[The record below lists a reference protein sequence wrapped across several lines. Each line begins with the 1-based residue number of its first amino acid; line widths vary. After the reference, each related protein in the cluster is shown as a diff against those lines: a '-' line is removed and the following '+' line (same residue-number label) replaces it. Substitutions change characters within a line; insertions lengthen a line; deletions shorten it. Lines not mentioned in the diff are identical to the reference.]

1 MCKPK
6 QSEESIEVRD
16 LKLSKGIGFT
26 VIDNIPVYKE
36 YKIGSPL
43 LTHLPID
50 SELKIT
56 GFLKTEYRGIIL
68 DWIGIKKKIQLVTS
82 PALI

>member
-1 MCKPK
+1 MFKKPIKFILIVCLISFILCKPK

-56 GFLKTEYRGIIL
+56 GFLKTEYRGII
-68 DWIGIKKKIQLVTS
+68 
-82 PALI
+82 